1 MSVIAELFEKVS
13 HPTRL
18 KILSLLQDDPMNFS
32 QLKNALNIE
41 SNGNLD
47 HHLKK
52 LDTLIY
58 LDSGGLYKLSDDG
71 KEAIRAVQIME
82 VSITPKKENTASL
95 QGTKV
100 FYAFLASPACFP
112 YPLSPSYLQRRLLS
126 LHPQYWREK

>member
-52 LDTLIY
+52 IDT
-58 LDSGGLYKLSDDG
+58 
-71 KEAIRAVQIME
+71 
-82 VSITPKKENTASL
+82 
-95 QGTKV
+95 
-100 FYAFLASPACFP
+100 
-112 YPLSPSYLQRRLLS
+112 
-126 LHPQYWREK
+126 